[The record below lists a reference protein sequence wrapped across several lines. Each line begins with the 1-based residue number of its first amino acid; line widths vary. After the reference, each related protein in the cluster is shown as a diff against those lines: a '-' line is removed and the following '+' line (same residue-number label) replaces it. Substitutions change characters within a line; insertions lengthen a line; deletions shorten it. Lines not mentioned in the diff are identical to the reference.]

1 MMKIKRM
8 KIKFFDI
15 EVYDEY
21 KVCNELTSEL
31 WQRALQM
38 KEHLKFLE
46 IISFL
51 GTETETS
58 KRPWQV

>member
-21 KVCNELTSEL
+21 KVCNELTFEL
-31 WQRALQM
+31 CSWNLVDERA
-38 KEHLKFLE
+38 
-46 IISFL
+46 S
-51 GTETETS
+51 
-58 KRPWQV
+58 

>member
-31 WQRALQM
+31 CQWALQM

-46 IISFL
+46 ISFL

>member
-31 WQRALQM
+31 CGLLTVDERA
-38 KEHLKFLE
+38 
-46 IISFL
+46 
-51 GTETETS
+51 T
-58 KRPWQV
+58 